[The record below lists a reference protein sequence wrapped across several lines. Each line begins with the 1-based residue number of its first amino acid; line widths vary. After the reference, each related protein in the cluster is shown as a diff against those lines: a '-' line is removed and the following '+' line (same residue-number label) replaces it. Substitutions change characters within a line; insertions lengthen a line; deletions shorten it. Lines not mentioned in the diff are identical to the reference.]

1 MKILRL
7 MFLIFT
13 LMSMNIICLTV
24 TTFCSGPANLL
35 NLREPYARLSRNFL
49 KRKFVLVTQ
58 RCLMIN
64 AVLPSRDCNTII
76 SSQEASLYPL
86 RMRLLLHQQQ
96 LESMR
101 QQHQVLI
108 NKHQNSVD
116 SASTR

>member
-35 NLREPYARLSRNFL
+35 NLPEPYARLSRTFL
-49 KRKFVLVTQ
+49 KGKFVLVTQ

-76 SSQEASLYPL
+76 LFTGGVSVPASYETPSS
-86 RMRLLLHQQQ
+86 
-96 LESMR
+96 
-101 QQHQVLI
+101 
-108 NKHQNSVD
+108 
-116 SASTR
+116 STTIGVYETTTPGADQ

>member
-13 LMSMNIICLTV
+13 LISMNIICLTI
-24 TTFCSGPANLL
+24 TTFRSGPANLL
-35 NLREPYARLSRNFL
+35 NLREPYVRLSRTFL

-76 SSQEASLYPL
+76 LFTGGVSVPASYETPSS
-86 RMRLLLHQQQ
+86 
-96 LESMR
+96 
-101 QQHQVLI
+101 
-108 NKHQNSVD
+108 
-116 SASTR
+116 STTIGVYETTTPGADQ

>member
-13 LMSMNIICLTV
+13 LISMNIIRLTI

-35 NLREPYARLSRNFL
+35 NLREPYVRLSRTFL

-64 AVLPSRDCNTII
+64 AVLPSRDYSTII
-76 SSQEASLYPL
+76 LFTGGVSVPASYETPSS
-86 RMRLLLHQQQ
+86 
-96 LESMR
+96 
-101 QQHQVLI
+101 
-108 NKHQNSVD
+108 
-116 SASTR
+116 STTIGVYETTTPGADQ